1 MVFPVVMYGCK
12 SWTIKKAEC
21 QITDAFKLWCWRRR
35 PLNCK
40 EIQPVHPKG
49 NQSWIFIGRTDAE
62 AELQYFGYLMW
73 RTDSLEKTLMLGKME
88 GQRRRG
94 GQRMRWLDD
103 ITNSKDKSVS
113 KLWSCWWTRKP
124 GMLRSIGVA
133 KTWTQLSDW
142 TELNI
147 CLGHTVYTKT
157 AIPPPFLFIV
167 IVHLLVTPRAGTVP
181 NHSCWALHPWSQ
193 CK

>member
-1 MVFPVVMYGCK
+1 MWNLKYDTNKCIYERK
-12 SWTIKKAEC
+12 
-21 QITDAFKLWCWRRR
+21 TDSQT
-35 PLNCK
+35 
-40 EIQPVHPKG
+40 E
-49 NQSWIFIGRTDAE
+49 RTDLWLTKRRGILSPE
-62 AELQYFGYLMW
+62 YSLEGLMLKLQYFGHLLW
-73 RTDSLEKTLMLGKME
+73 RTDSFEKILMLGKIE
-88 GQRRRG
+88 SGRRRG